1 MQEMTSTDF
10 ALLGLLTLK
19 PMSGYEL
26 RRLIAQSIGHFWGE
40 SYGQL
45 YPSLKRL
52 ESAGMATKR
61 AESGTKRDKFVY
73 SITAKGRE
81 RLQDWLALPP
91 KAQPPR
97 SELLLKLFFLAPEQ
111 VPIQREH
118 VMAARDRAVDELR
131 QYGFIAEKLRAEH
144 PDHPQL
150 QQWLFTLNF
159 GRHRAEGTL
168 RWAEETLE
176 QLEQESPSIRPQ
188 ESAGDQL

>member
-1 MQEMTSTDF
+1 MKALTSTDF

-52 ESAGMATKR
+52 EAFGLATKR
-61 AESGTKRDKFVY
+61 ADSGTKRDKFVY
-73 SITAKGRE
+73 SITAKGGD
-81 RLQDWLALPP
+81 RLQEWLAVPP
-91 KAQPPR
+91 KTQPPR
-97 SELLLKLFFLAPEQ
+97 SELLLNLFFLSPTEAT
-111 VPIQREH
+111 IQRQH
-118 VMAARDRAVDELR
+118 VMTVRDRAVEELR
-131 QYGFIAEKLRAEH
+131 RFGYIAEKLRAEH
-144 PDHPQL
+144 PQHPQL

-168 RWAEETLE
+168 RWADETLE
-176 QLEQESPSIRPQ
+176 QLEAEATSTQPQ
-188 ESAGDQL
+188 EFAGDRP